1 MSKPKFGGVTVENGV
16 TMYRGK
22 PMESGKATQ
31 QEPKPQTK
39 REWALQRCK
48 SSCQIGRGC
57 YDGVYSPPQGH
68 GPTEYAIYCLLR
80 AVEELAIAMEEQR

>member
-1 MSKPKFGGVTVENGV
+1 MSKQTKQ
-16 TMYRGK
+16 
-22 PMESGKATQ
+22 ES
-31 QEPKPQTK
+31 KPQTK

-57 YDGVYSPPQGH
+57 YDGIYPPPQGH

-80 AVEELAIAMEEQR
+80 AIEELAIALGEVGPEL